1 LSTSKKPFWLQFAAL
16 CGVVTPVV
24 AISAIL
30 LAISYSPWFG
40 WTENALSDLGV
51 REAATVFNFSLVTS
65 GILTLIFALGL
76 AQTLRHSRTALVGAL
91 LLILTAISLFAIGF
105 FPETAGR
112 THSYFSVSFFVFAV
126 LSLTVIGVGLFGESS
141 GKTVGALSIF
151 AGLFE
156 AVVWFLFWNLPVKGD
171 AIPEMISS
179 LTTSAWSV
187 IMGVRLFTQASKS

>member
-1 LSTSKKPFWLQFAAL
+1 LSTSKKLFWLRVAAL
-16 CGVVTPVV
+16 CGLVTPVI

-30 LAISYSPWFG
+30 LAISYSPWFS

-51 REAATVFNFSLVTS
+51 HEAAAIFNFSLMTS
-65 GILTLIFALGL
+65 GVLTLIFAIGL
-76 AQTLRHSRTALVGAL
+76 AQTLRQNIMGFVGAL

-112 THSYFSVSFFVFAV
+112 IHFYFSVSFFMFTV
-126 LSLTVIGVGLFGESS
+126 LSLIVIGVALFRESS

-156 AVVWFLFWNLPVKGD
+156 AAVWVLFWNLPIKGD

-179 LTTSAWSV
+179 LTTSAWSI
-187 IMGVRLFTQASKS
+187 IMGIKLFMEALS